1 MDLNLL
7 AEEEEEAQHDDPI
20 DLNLLAEEEDEA
32 QHDDPIDLN
41 LLAEEED
48 EARHDDPID
57 LNLMAEEDDEARH
70 GDLIDLNLL
79 AEEEDEAQHGDLI
92 DLNLLAEEEDEA
104 QHGGPI
110 DLNLLD
116 EDEQDQQ
123 DADNKEAQVAD
134 EEEAQAVQE
143 EEAQVVQEEE
153 PQHSDAQLQRIW
165 TNAKRQLDSGQEVDI
180 SNKKK
185 GNSGRKRK
193 QLDLSRTATIP
204 QSQKKNDPISCKVP
218 SLKPANKIVR
228 LEFCIS
234 MMDQKWISNPWPS
247 FKSMNNM
254 VHIDEK
260 WYDMTRVKNSYYV
273 VPREPEPE
281 RTVSNTNSIG
291 KVMFLTAVPKPRY
304 SDEGEMTFDGKIG
317 TWAFVV
323 ETEAQRTSQNRDR
336 GTMELKSLKV
346 TRPVCRDY
354 LINKVIPAI
363 QDKWPDD
370 DDGTIIFI
378 QQDNP
383 RPHVPPND
391 PEFREAVEE
400 TDLDI
405 RLLQQPPNSPEFN
418 VLDLCFHCSL
428 QSLTNCRAPMNIREL
443 VQGVEEEFQNYGA
456 HKLFKSFITLQAVMV
471 EIMKDQGG
479 NSTKIVYKM
488 EGRK

>member
-1 MDLNLL
+1 M
-7 AEEEEEAQHDDPI
+7 

-70 GDLIDLNLL
+70 DDLIDLNLL

-104 QHGGPI
+104 QHGDPI
-110 DLNLLD
+110 DLNLMD

-123 DADNKEAQVAD
+123 DADKEEAQVAD
-134 EEEAQAVQE
+134 EEEAQVVQE

-153 PQHSDAQLQRIW
+153 PQHGDAQRNSKKDLSNKERFGIYFALRVIELRDGDVHLYDKVLIATMLDVHLRTVQRIW
-165 TNAKRQLDSGQEVDI
+165 TNAKRQLDSGQEVDV

-204 QSQKKNDPISCKVP
+204 LNRRRTIRSLAKWLGVPRSTLHDRFHLKELNRITNTIKP
-218 SLKPANKIVR
+218 SLKPANKIAR

-234 MMDQKWISNPWPS
+234 MMDQKWISTSWPS

-273 VPREPEPE
+273 VPGEPEPE
-281 RTVSNTNSIG
+281 RTVPTTNSIG
-291 KVMFLTAVPKPRY
+291 KVMFWTAVAKPRY

-323 ETEAQRTSQNRDR
+323 ETEAQRNSQNRDR

-346 TRPVCRDY
+346 KRP
-354 LINKVIPAI
+354 LLL
-363 QDKWPDD
+363 
-370 DDGTIIFI
+370 G
-378 QQDNP
+378 
-383 RPHVPPND
+383 
-391 PEFREAVEE
+391 
-400 TDLDI
+400 DI
-405 RLLQQPPNSPEFN
+405 S
-418 VLDLCFHCSL
+418 
-428 QSLTNCRAPMNIREL
+428 
-443 VQGVEEEFQNYGA
+443 
-456 HKLFKSFITLQAVMV
+456 
-471 EIMKDQGG
+471 
-479 NSTKIVYKM
+479 
-488 EGRK
+488 